1 VQCGIE
7 AGDIAK
13 RLQDYSFHA
22 PTMSWPVANTLMIE
36 PTESESKEELDR
48 MCDALLSIREEIRAV
63 EEGRAKEGDNVLSNA
78 PHPLSVVCADE
89 WTLPYSRE
97 TAAYPVPSLV
107 ERKFW
112 PSVGKLDDVY
122 GDRNVRNP
130 SRSTA
135 TPRPDANPT
144 LLRRGR

>member
-1 VQCGIE
+1 
-7 AGDIAK
+7 
-13 RLQDYSFHA
+13 
-22 PTMSWPVANTLMIE
+22 M
-36 PTESESKEELDR
+36 
-48 MCDALLSIREEIRAV
+48 RA
-63 EEGRAKEGDNVLSNA
+63 RAARAHECARGASLVVSVVKASGLR
-78 PHPLSVVCADE
+78 HPLSVVCADE

-135 TPRPDANPT
+135 APRLDANPT

>member
-1 VQCGIE
+1 MQCGIE

-63 EEGRAKEGDNVLSNA
+63 EEGRASGEQAG
-78 PHPLSVVCADE
+78 
-89 WTLPYSRE
+89 
-97 TAAYPVPSLV
+97 
-107 ERKFW
+107 
-112 PSVGKLDDVY
+112 
-122 GDRNVRNP
+122 
-130 SRSTA
+130 
-135 TPRPDANPT
+135 
-144 LLRRGR
+144 